1 MICVANLPASGGFE
15 KNSLVGLVLFSL
27 SDLDMDLDLPL
38 LLALPLLHKEKRNEK
53 EIHVNKITDE
63 NEYIRPKLS
72 FPAVAIKVFNI

>member
-38 LLALPLLHKEKRNEK
+38 LLALPLLHKQKRNEK
-53 EIHVNKITDE
+53 ENHVTRLPLKT
-63 NEYIRPKLS
+63 
-72 FPAVAIKVFNI
+72 NIYDQNYHFQQWQ